1 MSRRQIQTQRPSA
14 CERNSD
20 DGQHLSHD
28 LAAGSNRQRGSMIL
42 ERAEVSETR
51 RKQHLG
57 RFAHQPSLCDALLH
71 DVDGAQ
77 QRIRDRGQRPH
88 FRRRRRVSTV
98 STSIRQFE
106 VGHPGVYRLL
116 VTGIVPTSDLARVE
130 LILARPYAGALF
142 LLIVATVFGGASLIG
157 GLVFTALQYVG
168 KL

>member
-14 CERNSD
+14 RERNSD
-20 DGQHLSHD
+20 DGQHLGHD

-42 ERAEVSETR
+42 ERVEVSETR
-51 RKQHLG
+51 RKQHVG
-57 RFAHQPSLCDALLH
+57 RFADQPRLCDALLH

-77 QRIRDRGQRPH
+77 QGIRDRGQQSH
-88 FRRRRRVSTV
+88 FRRRRVSTV

-130 LILARPYAGALF
+130 LILARPYAGTLF
-142 LLIVATVFGGASLIG
+142 LLIVATVFGGACLIG